1 MNSDDHSA
9 AEASD
14 IHHKLGQLTRQLHD
28 TLREL
33 GVADGLRHAA
43 QEIPDAKSR
52 LTYIARLT
60 GEAADKVLT
69 RVELAKQQ
77 QDHLMAQ
84 THRVKDMLK
93 DNPVAAVSKGHLMN
107 YLDEVEQCS
116 DHMQGHLTEIM
127 MAQDFHDLT
136 GQVIARVVQLATALE
151 EQLVQLTLKTAPC
164 IGTGAATGVAPSK
177 PVGPTAFNLAG
188 PVVDAKQTDVVT
200 DQSQVDDLLASLGF

>member
-1 MNSDDHSA
+1 MSTDIIQDPEDAPH
-9 AEASD
+9 

-60 GEAADKVLT
+60 GQAADKVLT
-69 RVELAKQQ
+69 RVEQAKQAQDDLMVKTQ
-77 QDHLMAQ
+77 QIKQLVNDH
-84 THRVKDMLK
+84 
-93 DNPVAAVSKGHLMN
+93 PSAVLSEAHLMN
-107 YLDEVEQCS
+107 YFDEVAQCS
-116 DHMQGHLTEIM
+116 KHMQAHLTEIM

-136 GQVIARVVQLATALE
+136 GQVIARVVHLASALE
-151 EQLVQLTLKTAPC
+151 DQLVQLTLQTAP
-164 IGTGAATGVAPSK
+164 GSANQKSSPEATHD
-177 PVGPTAFNLAG
+177 LAG
-188 PVVDAKQTDVVT
+188 PVVDASKTPDVVT

>member
-1 MNSDDHSA
+1 MSTDTPLDPQDAPH
-9 AEASD
+9 

-69 RVELAKQQ
+69 RVEQAKQQ
-77 QDHLMAQ
+77 QDHLMLKTQQIQQLASDQ
-84 THRVKDMLK
+84 PDAGVTHAYLMDYLGE
-93 DNPVAAVSKGHLMN
+93 VSA
-107 YLDEVEQCS
+107 CS
-116 DHMQGHLTEIM
+116 DQMQAHLTEIM

-136 GQVIARVVQLATALE
+136 GQVIARVVHLASALE
-151 EQLVQLTLKTAPC
+151 EQLVQLTLQTAP
-164 IGTGAATGVAPSK
+164 GSQVNQPGAGATHD
-177 PVGPTAFNLAG
+177 LAG
-188 PVVDAKQTDVVT
+188 PVVDASNNPDVVT